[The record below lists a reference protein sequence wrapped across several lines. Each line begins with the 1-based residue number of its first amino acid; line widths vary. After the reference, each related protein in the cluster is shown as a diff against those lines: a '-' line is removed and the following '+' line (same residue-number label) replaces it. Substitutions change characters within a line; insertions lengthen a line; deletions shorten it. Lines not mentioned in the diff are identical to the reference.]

1 VVAPSRME
9 HWRLGILERL
19 SSRLTSDATKPKEGK
34 NHEAHRNSFAVWS
47 RLMLD
52 SEDVPRRIG

>member
-1 VVAPSRME
+1 ME

-19 SSRLTSDATKPKEGK
+19 SSGLTSDATQLKEGK

-47 RLMLD
+47 RLILD
-52 SEDVPRRIG
+52 SEDVRRRNG